1 MTELR
6 FSEENMNVGSNEQEV
21 FYWEYTESDSDMGS
35 KIWKMRRSIPAPLL
49 GGSEA
54 RAGRGSHVE
63 RREQNVFQEPNC
75 EHT

>member
-35 KIWKMRRSIPAPLL
+35 KI
-49 GGSEA
+49 
-54 RAGRGSHVE
+54 
-63 RREQNVFQEPNC
+63 
-75 EHT
+75 